1 MLGELRRYVR
11 ISTQEI
17 SFLKTKNKF
26 FKRLRL
32 RGYKKLFLKR
42 LFRKVK
48 YSSRNAF
55 LKFPPKFITEEK
67 FHSERRENTIIENA
81 EQAFQE
87 TFSEDFLNLMEN
99 VLNSDSGTN
108 SIVSLNDNNTNVVSE
123 KV

>member
-1 MLGELRRYVR
+1 
-11 ISTQEI
+11 
-17 SFLKTKNKF
+17 
-26 FKRLRL
+26 
-32 RGYKKLFLKR
+32 LKR

-67 FHSERRENTIIENA
+67 FHSERRENAIIENA
-81 EQAFQE
+81 EQIFQE

-108 SIVSLNDNNTNVVSE
+108 SIVSLYDNNIHVVSE